1 MFAIASGLLSKAVKT
16 TSALFMTAIATPLG
30 AGAVV
35 AGLFLTWNGWI
46 DNPRVAREATASCI
60 ARVETAALQA
70 QLAEE
75 RRRRAAATAALELYR
90 RQADADA
97 AAAEA
102 RAADL
107 QKEISDYERKLA
119 DAGRGC
125 ALSPD
130 DLDWLLDNGRKARRG
145 G

>member
-1 MFAIASGLLSKAVKT
+1 MSAIATLVWQRVSAFFVAV
-16 TSALFMTAIATPLG
+16 IATPLG

-35 AGLFLTWNGWI
+35 AAAFIIWNGWI
-46 DNPRVAREATASCI
+46 DNPRVEREATASCV
-60 ARVETAALQA
+60 ARAETAALQA

-102 RAADL
+102 RAAEL
-107 QKEISDYERKLA
+107 QKEIADYEKKLA

-125 ALSPD
+125 RLD
-130 DLDWLLDNGRKARRG
+130 DADLRWLHDNGRASSGRR
-145 G
+145 

>member
-1 MFAIASGLLSKAVKT
+1 MSAIAALVWQRVSAFLMAV
-16 TSALFMTAIATPLG
+16 IATPLG

-35 AGLFLTWNGWI
+35 AGLFLAWNGWI
-46 DNPRVAREATASCI
+46 DNPRVAREATAGCLST
-60 ARVETAALQA
+60 VEKAALEA

-75 RRRRAAATAALELYR
+75 RRRRAAAEAALADYR

-97 AAAEA
+97 AAA
-102 RAADL
+102 AAAAEDL
-107 QKEISDYERKLA
+107 QKRIADYEKELA

-125 ALSPD
+125 RLD
-130 DLDWLLDNGRKARRG
+130 DADLRWLHDNGKARRG

>member
-1 MFAIASGLLSKAVKT
+1 MLSFVAAETAAALKRVSAFCMAV
-16 TSALFMTAIATPLG
+16 IATPLG

-35 AGLFLTWNGWI
+35 AGAFLAWNGWI
-46 DNPRVAREATASCI
+46 DNPRVSREATTNCV
-60 ARVETAALQA
+60 ARAETSALEA

-102 RAADL
+102 RAAEL
-107 QKEISDYERKLA
+107 EKENAAYEQKLEEQGRRCNLTSDDVE
-119 DAGRGC
+119 
-125 ALSPD
+125 
-130 DLDWLLDNGRKARRG
+130 WLLDNGRKARRG

>member
-1 MFAIASGLLSKAVKT
+1 
-16 TSALFMTAIATPLG
+16 MTAIVALVWQRVSAFFMAVIATPLG

-35 AGLFLTWNGWI
+35 AAAFIIWNGWV
-46 DNPRVAREATASCI
+46 DNPRVAREATASCV
-60 ARVETAALQA
+60 ARAETAALQA

-102 RAADL
+102 RAAEL
-107 QKEISDYERKLA
+107 EKENAAYEQKLEEQGRRCNLTSDDVE
-119 DAGRGC
+119 
-125 ALSPD
+125 
-130 DLDWLLDNGRKARRG
+130 WLLDNGRKARRG

>member
-1 MFAIASGLLSKAVKT
+1 MLTAIVPFAAAVWQRV
-16 TSALFMTAIATPLG
+16 SAFCMAVIATPLG

-35 AGLFLTWNGWI
+35 AGVFLAWNGWI
-46 DNPRVAREATASCI
+46 DNPRVAREATTNCV
-60 ARVETAALQA
+60 ARAETAALDA

-107 QKEISDYERKLA
+107 QKEIADYEKKLA

-130 DLDWLLDNGRKARRG
+130 DLDWLRNDGRKARRG

>member
-1 MFAIASGLLSKAVKT
+1 MTAIAALVWQRV
-16 TSALFMTAIATPLG
+16 SAFLMAAIATPLG

-35 AGLFLTWNGWI
+35 AGVFLLWNGWI
-46 DNPRVAREATASCI
+46 DNPRVAREATASCV

-107 QKEISDYERKLA
+107 QKEIADYEKKLA

-125 ALSPD
+125 RLD
-130 DLDWLLDNGRKARRG
+130 DADLRWLHDNGRASSGRR
-145 G
+145 

>member
-1 MFAIASGLLSKAVKT
+1 MLTAIVPFAALIWQRV
-16 TSALFMTAIATPLG
+16 SAFFMAAIATPLG

-35 AGLFLTWNGWI
+35 AVAFLAWNGWI
-46 DNPRVAREATASCI
+46 DNPRVARQATAGCLST
-60 ARVETAALQA
+60 VEKAALEA

-102 RAADL
+102 RAAEL
-107 QKEISDYERKLA
+107 EKENAAYEQKLEEQGRRCNLTSDDVE
-119 DAGRGC
+119 
-125 ALSPD
+125 
-130 DLDWLLDNGRKARRG
+130 WLLDNGRKARRG